1 MGGARLEEVQRA
13 FAAFQTEQTRL
24 RNAPNVTLDSRGDRN
39 TGDVASLVGP
49 SERTI
54 SSEEERQSSGGE
66 HGGRELP
73 VMQYSARP
81 ECSLKVIKRRY
92 NTNDALPFVCALHRE
107 VTIQYFV

>member
-1 MGGARLEEVQRA
+1 MHRISRH
-13 FAAFQTEQTRL
+13 
-24 RNAPNVTLDSRGDRN
+24 SRGDRN

-54 SSEEERQSSGGE
+54 SSEKERQSSSEEERSFSGGE

-73 VMQYSARP
+73 VMQYSLRP

-92 NTNDALPFVCALHRE
+92 NTNDALPFV
-107 VTIQYFV
+107 